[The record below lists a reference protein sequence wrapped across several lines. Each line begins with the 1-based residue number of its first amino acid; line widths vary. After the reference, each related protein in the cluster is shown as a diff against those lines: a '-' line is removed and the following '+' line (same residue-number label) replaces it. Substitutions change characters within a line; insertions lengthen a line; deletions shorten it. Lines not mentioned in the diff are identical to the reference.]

1 MESNHPRAALQT
13 AALPLS
19 YFGFVRSGPE
29 GIDPD
34 SSATKGLC
42 PHWWVGTELNGH
54 SLRGA
59 FTVPWARQCPADPL
73 FGCG

>member
-1 MESNHPRAALQT
+1 
-13 AALPLS
+13 
-19 YFGFVRSGPE
+19 
-29 GIDPD
+29 
-34 SSATKGLC
+34 
-42 PHWWVGTELNGH
+42 LNGH